1 MKHRLKILLILI
13 YTSVCFSLFAQT
25 TNYSMLAQ
33 EALECM
39 WQSKDTV
46 GYRKSLD
53 IYEKAFS
60 FFPDSI
66 DEVGLYKASVLS
78 AELKEYDK
86 AFKFLAM
93 LMNLEDKY
101 MLVPKWQYIVGEASE
116 EEFVNLFSDAR
127 WKELN
132 DEAQRDKRIFFDR
145 LREREKEFYAA
156 DTSDLREI
164 KSPVSLYE
172 AIKQRDGYLFK
183 QERDYSIS
191 FAVNDSVK
199 TSFFVHLPLNYD
211 PRKSYPLLF
220 FLHGAVRSNRLS
232 EYQTASE
239 CLYDWNRFY
248 TKYAALNNVILVF
261 PKGSKQFNWMMPD
274 DGFFMI
280 PKILVLVKK
289 AVNVDDDRVFVS
301 GHSNGATGSFSY
313 LMKQPTPFAGFYGFN
328 TYPKV
333 FTGGTF
339 AENIKNRSFVN
350 FSTDEDYYY
359 PPNANDDFSRL
370 MRQINADYK
379 EYRYTGFPHWFPQ
392 FDESEQAYQ
401 ILFTDL
407 VGRKRNPF
415 PKKIV
420 WEFDDERYGSV
431 DWISNI
437 RLDTLTERK
446 EWHRDLNFRINRWL
460 EYNDNDALQVVNVDK
475 TAFDFPRQSGK
486 IVAKYEDN
494 VFRIQT
500 SCIKGLA
507 INISPEMIDMK
518 KKVRVYVNGKL
529 YFNKLVEY
537 NTDFMR
543 KNFEAN
549 LDRSQVWVNRI
560 EIQKL

>member
-1 MKHRLKILLILI
+1 
-13 YTSVCFSLFAQT
+13 
-25 TNYSMLAQ
+25 
-33 EALECM
+33 
-39 WQSKDTV
+39 
-46 GYRKSLD
+46 
-53 IYEKAFS
+53 
-60 FFPDSI
+60 
-66 DEVGLYKASVLS
+66 
-78 AELKEYDK
+78 
-86 AFKFLAM
+86 
-93 LMNLEDKY
+93 
-101 MLVPKWQYIVGEASE
+101 
-116 EEFVNLFSDAR
+116 
-127 WKELN
+127 
-132 DEAQRDKRIFFDR
+132 
-145 LREREKEFYAA
+145 
-156 DTSDLREI
+156 
-164 KSPVSLYE
+164 
-172 AIKQRDGYLFK
+172 
-183 QERDYSIS
+183 
-191 FAVNDSVK
+191 
-199 TSFFVHLPLNYD
+199 
-211 PRKSYPLLF
+211 
-220 FLHGAVRSNRLS
+220 
-232 EYQTASE
+232 
-239 CLYDWNRFY
+239 
-248 TKYAALNNVILVF
+248 
-261 PKGSKQFNWMMPD
+261 MPD

-537 NTDFMR
+537 NTGFMR